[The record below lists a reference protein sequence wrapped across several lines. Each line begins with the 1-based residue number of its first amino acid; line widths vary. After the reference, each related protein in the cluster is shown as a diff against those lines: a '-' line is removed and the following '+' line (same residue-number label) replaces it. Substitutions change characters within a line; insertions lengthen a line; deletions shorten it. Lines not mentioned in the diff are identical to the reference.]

1 MADRPGAGSASGDL
15 NLAWADA
22 LLAGLASAG
31 VRDAV
36 ISPGSRSTLLAL
48 AVHRRPEISVTVIPD
63 ERSAAFFAVGLGRQS
78 GRPAVVIGTSGSAP
92 ANWLPATVE
101 AAADSVPL
109 ILISAD
115 RPQELHGVGANQ
127 TIEQRGLFSSHV
139 RACFDLPAP
148 AMAEKELALPRSMG
162 VHAAHRTVWPE
173 PGPVHVN
180 AAFREPLVPTA
191 EALALPPDSG
201 RPARLRPP
209 VLTPG
214 PDMLDELTAR
224 IAGKN
229 VLIVAGRMRPDM
241 AFAEAVAGL
250 AARLDCPILADPLS
264 GLRWGPH
271 DRSRVCVGYELLLR
285 DAHEAQRLAP
295 DAVLQFGGTPTS
307 ASLQRFLDQ
316 PGRQH
321 WLVAPF
327 GPWADPGRRAHQRVY
342 ADPVRVAMDLGARLA
357 PPDDAAWMSR
367 WKEADRR
374 IAGLCDDPA
383 LVPAERDLVGALE
396 TILPQESRLFI
407 GNSMAIRAFD
417 TFARG
422 RSSALMA
429 FGNRGASGIDGNVS
443 TALGIAASASGPT
456 TALIGD
462 LTLYHDM
469 NGLLAARDRDITFV
483 VINNDGG
490 GIFDLLPQRG
500 LPDFERLW
508 LTPTGLELSRVA
520 ALYGLRYRT
529 SGSGPEFQQHLAE
542 ACTASGPDLIEVH
555 IDREQSTDRF
565 QALWAAASQH

>member
-22 LLAGLASAG
+22 LLAGMASAG
-31 VRDAV
+31 VRHAV
-36 ISPGSRSTLLAL
+36 ISPGSRSTLLTL
-48 AVHRRPEISVTVIPD
+48 AAHRHHEISVTVIPD
-63 ERSAAFFAVGLGRQS
+63 ERSAAFFAMGLGRQS

-92 ANWLPATVE
+92 ANWLPAAVE
-101 AAADSVPL
+101 AAADAVPL

-115 RPQELHGVGANQ
+115 RPPGLHGVGANQ

-139 RACFDLPAP
+139 RAHFDLPAP
-148 AMAEKELALPRSMG
+148 ATVDKEMDLPRSLG
-162 VHAAHRTVWPE
+162 VHAAHRAVWPE

-180 AAFREPLVPTA
+180 AAFREPLVPSA
-191 EALALPPDSG
+191 EALTLPPQSEP
-201 RPARLRPP
+201 PARLRPP
-209 VLTPG
+209 LLTPD
-214 PDMLDELTAR
+214 PDMLDQFAAD

-229 VLIVAGRMRPDM
+229 VLIVAGRMRPDPT
-241 AFAEAVAGL
+241 FAAAVAGL
-250 AARLDCPILADPLS
+250 AAQLDCPILADPLS

-271 DRSRVCVGYELLLR
+271 DRNRVCVGYDLLLR

-327 GPWADPGRRAHQRVY
+327 GPWADPGRRARQRIY
-342 ADPVRVAMDLGARLA
+342 ADPARVAIDLGARLA
-357 PPDDAAWMSR
+357 PADDSDWMSR
-367 WKEADRR
+367 WKKADRR

-383 LVPAERDLVGALE
+383 LVPAERDLVAALE
-396 TILPQESRLFI
+396 TVLPQASSLFI

-483 VINNDGG
+483 VIDNGGG
-490 GIFDLLPQRG
+490 GIFDLLPQRR
-500 LPDFERLW
+500 LPDFGRMW

-520 ALYGLRYRT
+520 ALYGLRHRAC
-529 SGSGPEFQQHLAE
+529 GSGPELHRHLAE
-542 ACTASGPDLIEVH
+542 ACAASGPDLIEVR
-555 IDREQSTDRF
+555 IDRAHSTDRF
-565 QALWAAASQH
+565 QTLWAAASQR